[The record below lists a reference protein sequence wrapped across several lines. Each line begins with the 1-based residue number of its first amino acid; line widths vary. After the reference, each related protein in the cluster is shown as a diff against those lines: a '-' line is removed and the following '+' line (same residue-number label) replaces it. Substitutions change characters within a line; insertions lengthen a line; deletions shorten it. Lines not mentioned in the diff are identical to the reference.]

1 MVGKPFKKTGDG
13 VEGGRGASKLAV
25 FEIMENVHIMG
36 VILQIINGKSQV
48 KSVTK
53 VFSSGPQSGHNKI
66 KWGVLKRNCIEPFC
80 L

>member
-13 VEGGRGASKLAV
+13 VERGGEAGKLSV

-36 VILQIINGKSQV
+36 VILQIINGKCQV

-53 VFSSGPQSGHNKI
+53 GFSSGPRSGHNII
-66 KWGVLKRNCIEPFC
+66 KWGVLKRNCVEPSC

>member
-1 MVGKPFKKTGDG
+1 MG
-13 VEGGRGASKLAV
+13 GASKLAV

-53 VFSSGPQSGHNKI
+53 GFPMVPE
-66 KWGVLKRNCIEPFC
+66 VVTT
-80 L
+80 

>member
-1 MVGKPFKKTGDG
+1 MG
-13 VEGGRGASKLAV
+13 GASKLAV

-36 VILQIINGKSQV
+36 VILQIINEKSQV

-53 VFSSGPQSGHNKI
+53 GFSSE
-66 KWGVLKRNCIEPFC
+66 WGVLRRNCIEHFC

>member
-13 VEGGRGASKLAV
+13 VDGGGGASKLAA

-53 VFSSGPQSGHNKI
+53 GFPMVPE
-66 KWGVLKRNCIEPFC
+66 VVTT
-80 L
+80 